1 MRDVADAM
9 RRVDSGSVT
18 QNDIAREWGVT
29 PGRVSQIFKR
39 EREGVRTPA
48 HTTLALFAT
57 PAPKV
62 EYDEVGNVTSSA

>member
-9 RRVDSGSVT
+9 RRVDSGLVT
-18 QNDIAREWGVT
+18 QNDIAKEWGVT
-29 PGRVSQIFKR
+29 SGRVSQIFKR
-39 EREGVRTPA
+39 ERERVCIPA